1 VAAPCASPLNKE
13 GHVALLKEK
22 EEKKKKKQKKEK
34 EKEAV
39 SPFPSDPG
47 ENGKKREFS
56 FVEKLRSTKMQRSD
70 LQSVFGNVIF
80 ALESTFLPFALR

>member
-1 VAAPCASPLNKE
+1 VA
-13 GHVALLKEK
+13 H
-22 EEKKKKKQKKEK
+22 
-34 EKEAV
+34 
-39 SPFPSDPG
+39 FPSDPG